1 VHAITDEGN
10 RTHVLA
16 TLQGHSA
23 AVLHASFAG
32 SSPRIVTASSDNTA
46 KLWDVGSPGYE
57 LIATLHG
64 HSAAVSFADFS
75 PDGSLVVTAGA
86 DSRAKVY
93 PTTLAAFFQ
102 KACEALRSHPE
113 DFDEVAREC
122 EG

>member
-1 VHAITDEGN
+1 MHA
-10 RTHVLA
+10 LA
-16 TLQGHSA
+16 L
-23 AVLHASFAG
+23 AG
-32 SSPRIVTASSDNTA
+32 QLDPVADVPLTQRVVGASSDNTA
-46 KLWDVGSPGYE
+46 KLWEVGSPGYE

-86 DSRAKVY
+86 DSRAKVF

>member
-1 VHAITDEGN
+1 MV
-10 RTHVLA
+10 
-16 TLQGHSA
+16 S
-23 AVLHASFAG
+23 G

-64 HSAAVSFADFS
+64 HSAAVSAADFS
-75 PDGSLVVTAGA
+75 RDGRLVVTASR

-93 PTTLAAFFQ
+93 PTTLEAFLK

-113 DFDEVAREC
+113 DYDQVANEC
-122 EG
+122 AG